1 METHQTQMIPFRAS
15 ENSKFLL
22 QWEAFTGLIAGVW
35 QRGQVWKQQG
45 CQMAESASSRLDM
58 CQTPQQTAEM
68 NASHSNGILKW
79 KFFSINCWL
88 VT

>member
-68 NASHSNGILKW
+68 NASHS
-79 KFFSINCWL
+79 
-88 VT
+88 